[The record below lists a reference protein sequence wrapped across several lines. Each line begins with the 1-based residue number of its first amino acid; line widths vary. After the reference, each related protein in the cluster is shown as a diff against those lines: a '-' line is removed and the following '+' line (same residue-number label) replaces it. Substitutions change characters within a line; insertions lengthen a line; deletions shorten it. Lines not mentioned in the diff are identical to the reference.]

1 MSPTIFK
8 EQNFVLTAE
17 GCGNLPV
24 FTNGE
29 VVISKWMPTEDDL
42 QKINNGEGIYLV
54 VYSGESSPPV
64 FINAGS
70 PFTYQQ
76 NDTSNTENTTEG
88 TKAEA

>member
-1 MSPTIFK
+1 MKPTIFP

-17 GCGNLPV
+17 GCDNLPV

-29 VVISKWMPTEDDL
+29 VVISKWIPSEDDL

-70 PFTYQQ
+70 PFTYPT
-76 NDTSNTENTTEG
+76 NDTSSTENATEG
-88 TKAEA
+88 PKTEA